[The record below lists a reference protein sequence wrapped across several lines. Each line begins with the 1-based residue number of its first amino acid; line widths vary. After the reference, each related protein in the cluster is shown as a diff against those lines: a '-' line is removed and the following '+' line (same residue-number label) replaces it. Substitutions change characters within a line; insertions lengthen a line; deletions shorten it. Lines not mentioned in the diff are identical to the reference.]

1 MHELDLNTLHS
12 KAAGGDSVAEG
23 LLFQCLTA
31 RFRLFV
37 RRRLWGQADWE
48 DVVQEALAT
57 ISAGYRDI
65 DFTSSFAA
73 WAYKV
78 LRNKMLN
85 YAQTKRRQA
94 ERMVPFAD
102 AVHAPGG
109 NGNPDLRRRLLA
121 CLHRIGSANLRYA
134 RILNFHYLGYSTEEI
149 CDKMNLRR
157 ENFYSILSRARSMLE
172 SCLEKGDD
180 QP

>member
-1 MHELDLNTLHS
+1 
-12 KAAGGDSVAEG
+12 V
-23 LLFQCLTA
+23 Q
-31 RFRLFV
+31 
-37 RRRLWGQADWE
+37 RRLWRHGDWE

-57 ISAGYRDI
+57 VSAGYKDME
-65 DFTSSFAA
+65 FTSSFAA

-94 ERMVPFAD
+94 ERSVPFAD
-102 AVHAPGG
+102 TVHISQDT
-109 NGNPDLRRRLLA
+109 GNPDLLRQLLA
-121 CLHRIGSANLRYA
+121 CLHRIGSTNLRYA

-149 CDKMNLRR
+149 CEKMNLRR